1 MTPSSVKMAMSIP
14 FAALLFGSPK
24 QVAHALAMSK
34 IEKNANTV
42 WGPRV
47 VPKNAKNT
55 VRGPWGKKR
64 CLGSRAVTKIA
75 KEC

>member
-34 IEKNANTV
+34 IEKNA
-42 WGPRV
+42 
-47 VPKNAKNT
+47 
-55 VRGPWGKKR
+55 
-64 CLGSRAVTKIA
+64 KI
-75 KEC
+75 EIVHFIGGG